1 MDIHAT
7 DADYK
12 NNLHETDTS
21 EQASLFVPK
30 SITAEKLAEIK
41 SLFHGN
47 YFVVRLPMWGRI

>member
-7 DADYK
+7 DANCK
-12 NNLHETDTS
+12 SNLQETDTT
-21 EQASLFVPK
+21 EQASLFIPK
-30 SITAEKLAEIK
+30 AMTAEKLSEIR